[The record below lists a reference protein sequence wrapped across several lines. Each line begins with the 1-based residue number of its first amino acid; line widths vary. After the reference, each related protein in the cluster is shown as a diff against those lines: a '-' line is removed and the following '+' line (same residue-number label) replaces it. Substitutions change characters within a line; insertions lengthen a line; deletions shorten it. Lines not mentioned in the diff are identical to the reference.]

1 MVERVDD
8 GGWDGAAGAD
18 GLLGRGASGS
28 FTARLD
34 RWVADARVDA
44 AALARARERWLRDV
58 AEQEAT
64 VPGVLAD
71 LAERRTAVA
80 IRTSAGR
87 RHLGVVDVIG
97 LDFVALR
104 PAAGPDVLL
113 AVRGLGVIRTAPA
126 VDAAL
131 GDRVVATEL
140 RLGDVLTELAA
151 DRERVLVVTLAGDD
165 AVSGRLRSVGQD
177 VVVLRTEADQ
187 PGTAYVPLAAIGEVT
202 IG

>member
-1 MVERVDD
+1 MVERLGD
-8 GGWDGAAGAD
+8 GGWEATAGAD
-18 GLLGRGASGS
+18 GVLGRGASGS

-44 AALARARERWLRDV
+44 AALARVRERWLRDV

-97 LDFVALR
+97 VDFVALR

-140 RLGDVLTELAA
+140 RLSDVLTELAA

-165 AVSGRLRSVGQD
+165 AVSGRLRSVGHD